1 MDIVSPGLITYSPAF
16 DSKGIQRKY
25 SSKKKNSFKTK
36 LFLYGESENLP
47 SP

>member
-16 DSKGIQRKY
+16 DSKGVQRKY
-25 SSKKKNSFKTK
+25 NSKKKNSFKRK
-36 LFLYGESENLP
+36 LFLDGESENLP